1 MNEQEAER
9 IDAKLE
15 TILRVL
21 AWSAVD
27 GKSLVDSVE
36 ILSRLGLDRNQIAA
50 ICDTTPMTVSVRLSE
65 AKRGTKATRR
75 RRRTREQTE

>member
-1 MNEQEAER
+1 MNQQEAER
-9 IDAKLE
+9 IETKLE

-27 GKSLVDSVE
+27 GKSLVESVE

-50 ICDTTPMTVSVRLSE
+50 VCDTTPLTVSVRLSE
-65 AKRGTKATRR
+65 AKRGRKVTRR
-75 RRRTREQTE
+75 RRRTQEQTR

>member
-27 GKSLVDSVE
+27 GKSLVESVE

-50 ICDTTPMTVSVRLSE
+50 VCDTTPLTVSVRLSE
-65 AKRGTKATRR
+65 AKRGAKGARR
-75 RRRTREQTE
+75 RRRTQEQRK